1 MKRSILITGATG
13 KIGKVYVKYFLEKG
27 DQVIA
32 LSRSKEKPI
41 LIFSYFFL

>member
-13 KIGKVYVKYFLEKG
+13 KLGKVFVKFFLENG

-32 LSRSKEKPI
+32 LSKNNS
-41 LIFSYFFL
+41 L